1 MLFWYTVPDTDLL
14 MISMILCL
22 SAQYVCLAAGQLRPL
37 AVGPSDRRDVRANRL
52 QGVAL
57 PALIYYSTVLY
68 IQ

>member
-1 MLFWYTVPDTDLL
+1 

-22 SAQYVCLAAGQLRPL
+22 SPQYVCLAAGQLRPL
-37 AVGPSDRRDVRANRL
+37 AVGPSDRRDASRAQISSIPLRANRL

-68 IQ
+68 VQ